1 MTQEQTATVQARA
14 CPACGE
20 QLHRDG
26 DLLRC
31 EQHGLF
37 FRYGPSLLVHV
48 ARTAATQAPLM
59 PWQTVQDQRAR

>member
-1 MTQEQTATVQARA
+1 MTQDQTPNAHGRT

-31 EQHGLF
+31 KQHGLF
-37 FRYGPSLLVHV
+37 FRYGPRLLVHV
-48 ARTAATQAPLM
+48 ARPAGVQSPLM
-59 PWQTVQDQRAR
+59 PWQTLQDRGTR